1 MTSSK
6 FFAGEVPP
14 MKSPNHRGEQSAEQT
29 ANESVNALKQ
39 ALKKNAKVFAKRGWL
54 LMETT
59 LNKQRWYL
67 VKNKM
72 LKVPDNS
79 LPKVTPQELELF
91 RDLEPDERDLLLYA
105 LGIFKGKLV

>member
-1 MTSSK
+1 MSNLIITTKRVHTMTSSDEAK
-6 FFAGEVPP
+6 RFLE
-14 MKSPNHRGEQSAEQT
+14 NSASEI
-29 ANESVNALKQ
+29 
-39 ALKKNAKVFAKRGWL
+39 FAKRGWL